1 MMEADESGFQIIF
14 ACGARPGC
22 RGRAGAATAEGGN
35 KDRIIAEK
43 DQALSAAEAIIQ
55 QLKEAL
61 RAERVAR
68 YGKRSEKLSDLQ
80 FQLLDLE
87 PGVSSDEIERE
98 VASGPLPECPG
109 DTQEN
114 HKPTEKQQR
123 ARRNHPGRNE
133 LPAHL
138 ERVEQI
144 IACTAEQCACG
155 KCGKETSVIGYER
168 PKCSTC
174 TRPSIL

>member
-1 MMEADESGFQIIF
+1 MDPLSKSSLPTVLDPVVAAVVEQLRSEMRREVEAKE
-14 ACGARPGC
+14 
-22 RGRAGAATAEGGN
+22 
-35 KDRIIAEK
+35 RIIAAK
-43 DQALSAAEAIIQ
+43 DQALFAAEAIIE

-98 VASGPLPECPG
+98 IVSGPLPDSSESP
-109 DTQEN
+109 QEGN
-114 HKPTEKQQR
+114 KPTEKQRR

-138 ERVEQI
+138 ERIEKI
-144 IACTAEQCACG
+144 IACSAEERICQ
-155 KCGKETSVIGYER
+155 KCSREGDVIGYETTEVR
-168 PKCSTC
+168 KAPDPLP
-174 TRPSIL
+174 R

>member
-1 MMEADESGFQIIF
+1 MNPTSKSPLPAVLDPVVAAVLEQLKEKVEA
-14 ACGARPGC
+14 
-22 RGRAGAATAEGGN
+22 
-35 KDRIIAEK
+35 KDRTIAEK
-43 DQALSAAEAIIQ
+43 DQALFAAEAIIQ

-68 YGKRSEKLSDLQ
+68 YGQRSEKLSDLQ
-80 FQLLDLE
+80 FHLLDLE

-109 DTQEN
+109 NTQEDRT
-114 HKPTEKQQR
+114 PTEKQQR
-123 ARRNHPGRNE
+123 ARRNHPGRNA

-144 IACTAEQCACG
+144 TRSDRGRIRSYPHE
-155 KCGKETSVIGYER
+155 IFR
-168 PKCSTC
+168 
-174 TRPSIL
+174 RPSMAATPRCA